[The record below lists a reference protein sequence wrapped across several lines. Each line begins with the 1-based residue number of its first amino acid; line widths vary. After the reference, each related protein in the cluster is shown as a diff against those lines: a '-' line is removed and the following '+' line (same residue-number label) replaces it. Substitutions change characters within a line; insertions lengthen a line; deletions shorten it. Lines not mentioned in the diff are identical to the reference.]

1 MVQLTPHGPP
11 EERKQRGGRST
22 SVPGL
27 GSVSKKQ
34 DQNSSKG
41 TERERERK
49 KNESFSFPAIS
60 FSGDDV
66 ISMWSLETIY
76 SPVGVLLGCP

>member
-41 TERERERK
+41 TERETERK
-49 KNESFSFPAIS
+49 KNERVFL
-60 FSGDDV
+60 
-66 ISMWSLETIY
+66 SL
-76 SPVGVLLGCP
+76 LLASVEMM